1 MAISKEDIRAYL
13 ERLIRR
19 LLKKKLVRDVRDV
32 EILIDVD
39 PETMLRIKD

>member
-19 LLKKKLVRDVRDV
+19 LLKKKRVRDVRDV